1 MAVGDI
7 YRIYVA
13 FADKASGKE
22 RYSVEIGQVR
32 LDVILMDSITS
43 QYQNKSALIKQQ
55 YYPIQD
61 WHQAGLKKP
70 SYIDILSSR
79 TYHMAEVLKYG
90 QYTGQ
95 LTLRDVQGLAE
106 FIRGYKTRIKSK

>member
-1 MAVGDI
+1 
-7 YRIYVA
+7 
-13 FADKASGKE
+13 
-22 RYSVEIGQVR
+22 
-32 LDVILMDSITS
+32 MDSITS
-43 QYQNKSALIKQQ
+43 QYQHKSDFIKQQ

-61 WHQAGLKKP
+61 WHQTGLKQP

-79 TYHMAEVLKYG
+79 SYQMEEVLKHG

-106 FIRGYKTRIKSK
+106 FIRSYKERIKAMKT